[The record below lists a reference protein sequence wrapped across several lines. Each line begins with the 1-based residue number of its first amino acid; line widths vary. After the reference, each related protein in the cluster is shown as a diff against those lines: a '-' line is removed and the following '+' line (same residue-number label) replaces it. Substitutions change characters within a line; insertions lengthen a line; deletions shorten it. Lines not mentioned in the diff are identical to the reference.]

1 MMRITLDTNVL
12 VSAFIAKHGHSA
24 DPLELSLTVESLELV
39 LSDGILEEFEDVLMR
54 DDVRRRFAYTRQDI
68 KKTARTLRNLSKLV
82 SPKSKFHVVRDDPKD
97 NVILNCAHDGDADYI
112 VSGDSHLLKLGRF
125 RDIKI
130 VSPKKM
136 MDIISREFPE
146 LIFHF

>member
-1 MMRITLDTNVL
+1 MRITLDTNVL
-12 VSAFIAKHGHSA
+12 VSAFIAKNGHSA
-24 DPLELSLTVESLELV
+24 DLLELSLTVESLELV

-82 SPKSKFHVVRDDPKD
+82 SPTSKFHVVRDDPKD
-97 NVILNCAHDGDADYI
+97 NMILNCAHDGDADYI

-146 LIFHF
+146 LVFHF

>member
-1 MMRITLDTNVL
+1 MRITLDTNVL

-24 DPLELSLTVESLELV
+24 DLLELSLTVESLELV
-39 LSDGILEEFEDVLMR
+39 LSDEILEEFEGVLMR
-54 DDVRRRFAYTRQDI
+54 HDVRRRFAYTRQDI
-68 KKTARTLRNLSKLV
+68 KKTAATLRNLSKLV

>member
-1 MMRITLDTNVL
+1 MRITLDTNVL

-24 DPLELSLTVESLELV
+24 DLLELSLTVESLELV
-39 LSDGILEEFEDVLMR
+39 LSDGILEEFENVLMR
-54 DDVRRRFAYTRQDI
+54 DGVRRRFAYTRQDI
-68 KKTARTLRNLSKLV
+68 KKTVATLRNLSKLV

-112 VSGDSHLLKLGRF
+112 VSGDSHLLELGRF

-130 VSPKKM
+130 ANPKQM

-146 LIFHF
+146 LVFHF

>member
-1 MMRITLDTNVL
+1 MRITLDTNVL

-39 LSDGILEEFEDVLMR
+39 LSDKILEEFEDVLMR
-54 DDVRRRFAYTRQDI
+54 GDVRRRFAYTRQDI
-68 KKTARTLRNLSKLV
+68 KKTVATLRNLSRLV

-130 VSPKKM
+130 VSPKQM

>member
-1 MMRITLDTNVL
+1 MRITLDTNVL
-12 VSAFIAKHGHSA
+12 VSAFIARHGHSA
-24 DPLELSLTVESLELV
+24 DLLELSLTVESLELV
-39 LSDGILEEFEDVLMR
+39 LSDGILEEFENVLMR
-54 DDVRRRFAYTRQDI
+54 DDVRRRFAYTKQDI
-68 KKTARTLRNLSKLV
+68 KKTVATLRNLSKLV

-112 VSGDSHLLKLGRF
+112 VSGDSHLLKLEKF

-130 VSPKKM
+130 VNPKQM

-146 LIFHF
+146 LVFHF